1 MADAGTGQV
10 LGPDAR
16 DEIFWRISSYS
27 PSGGGNCVET
37 GTLPDATGRVAVRH
51 SHHPDGPAL
60 VVGLEPWA
68 AFLGGVK
75 NSEFDL
81 SRAAY

>member
-51 SHHPDGPAL
+51 SHHPDGLAL
-60 VVGLEPWA
+60 VVGRDPWA
-68 AFLGGVK
+68 TFLDSVRAG
-75 NSEFDL
+75 EFNL
-81 SRAAY
+81 

>member
-16 DEIFWRISSYS
+16 VEISWRISSYS

-51 SHHPDGPAL
+51 SHHPDGLAL
-60 VVGLEPWA
+60 VVGRDPWA
-68 AFLGGVK
+68 TFLDSVRAG
-75 NSEFDL
+75 EFNL
-81 SRAAY
+81 

>member
-51 SHHPDGPAL
+51 SHHPDGLAL
-60 VVGLEPWA
+60 VFGRGPWA
-68 AFLGGVK
+68 TFLGSVK
-75 NSEFDL
+75 AGEFNL
-81 SRAAY
+81 